1 MKARLAYCSF
11 ALLALSGCSAQQS
24 LQALRE
30 AITTAR
36 SKVEAGQ
43 QQFAAAVSDRNARIA
58 AQDVDKPWLAGKAQ
72 PLARDVVLPP
82 ALRGDVDT
90 TLLFAGR
97 LDLPSLGER
106 LTSVTGIA
114 VRIAPDALLPRS
126 LFLPRLGQP
135 AAATAELAAPM
146 RVPVLAGPRPLPDT
160 LDTLAASF
168 GVHWR
173 YQRNAIEFYRMQTR
187 VFDVRA
193 LTLAS
198 RADARLGRAGAAE
211 AGGFDNTS
219 NTTLSSGEHH
229 ALQAVRVRILPFLT
243 QAGTIADLDGG
254 GSSLVITDI
263 PDVLDRI
270 GQFIERENQALTRRV
285 RLLFEEITVV
295 ANDSAEGGIDWKAV
309 YDSARAAVAATL
321 PVAAGGA
328 AAALGATVDSG
339 PFQGTRAIVSA
350 LSQTGAVLR
359 HSSVPVLTL
368 NRRPVTHAVR
378 TTFSY
383 IDQVQSTAVPG
394 IDAALGS
401 TALPSVSISQK
412 QETVGTFLTLV
423 PDAQADGRILLSIA
437 YDNTVAQP
445 IKSVTFGTQGNQIQ
459 VQQITIDGNGT
470 VQQVALSPGQPV
482 ILSGFDRRQDEYDR
496 RRQSADAP
504 LLAGGQDRA
513 SSERLTTVVLVTA
526 QVEEDI

>member
-1 MKARLAYCSF
+1 MKARLAYSGIV
-11 ALLALSGCSAQQS
+11 LLALAGCSAQQS

-30 AITTAR
+30 AISAAR
-36 SKVEAGQ
+36 SKVETGQ
-43 QQFAAAVSDRNARIA
+43 RQFAASVSDRNARVA
-58 AQDVDKPWLAGKAQ
+58 AQDVDKPWLAGKSQ
-72 PLARDVVLPP
+72 PLARDIVLPP

-97 LDLPSLGER
+97 LDLPSLAER

-114 VRIAPDALLPRS
+114 VRIAPDALLPHA

-135 AAATAELAAPM
+135 APADLSAPM
-146 RVPVLAGPRPLPDT
+146 RVPVLVGPRPLPDT

-173 YQRNAIEFYRMQTR
+173 YHHNAIEFYRMQTR

-198 RADARLGRAGAAE
+198 RADARLGRAGTTE

-219 NTTLSSGEHH
+219 NTALSSGEHH
-229 ALQAVRVRILPFLT
+229 ALQAVRVRIIPFLT

-254 GSSLVITDI
+254 GSSLVVTDI

-309 YDSARAAVAATL
+309 YDSARVAVTAAM
-321 PVAAGGA
+321 PNAAGNA
-328 AAALGATVDSG
+328 AAALGATVGSG
-339 PFQGTRAIVSA
+339 RFQGSRAIVSA

-383 IDQVQSTAVPG
+383 IDQVQSTAVAG
-394 IDAALGS
+394 IDASLGS
-401 TALPSVSISQK
+401 TTLPSVSISQK

-445 IKSVTFGTQGNQIQ
+445 IKSITFGEQGNQVQ

-470 VQQVALSPGQPV
+470 VQQIALSPGQPV

-496 RRQSADAP
+496 RRLSANAP

-513 SSERLTTVVLVTA
+513 SSDRLTTVVLVTA
-526 QVEEDI
+526 MVEEGI

>member
-1 MKARLAYCSF
+1 MKAGLILSGALA
-11 ALLALSGCSAQQS
+11 LALSGCSAQQS
-24 LQALRE
+24 LRALRD
-30 AITTAR
+30 AIAGAR
-36 SKVEAGQ
+36 AQVEADQ
-43 QQFAAAVSDRNARIA
+43 RQFAAAVSGHAARAA
-58 AQDVDKPWLAGKAQ
+58 AQDVDKPWLAGRAQ
-72 PLARDVVLPP
+72 PLAREVVLPA
-82 ALRGDVDT
+82 ALRGDIDT

-97 LDLPSLGER
+97 LDLPSLAER
-106 LTSVTGIA
+106 LTRATGIA
-114 VRIAPDALLPRS
+114 VRIAPDALLPRG
-126 LFLPRLGQP
+126 LFLPRLGQAAVPDVP
-135 AAATAELAAPM
+135 APT
-146 RVPVLAGPRPLPDT
+146 RVPIMAGPRPLPDT
-160 LDTLAASF
+160 LDAVAASF

-173 YQRNAIEFYRMQTR
+173 YHRHAIEFYRMQTR
-187 VFDVRA
+187 VYDVRA

-198 RADARLGRAGAAE
+198 RADARLGRSGSSE

-219 NTTLSSGEHH
+219 NTALSSGEHH
-229 ALQAVRVRILPFLT
+229 ALQAVRARVMPFLT
-243 QAGTIADLDGG
+243 QAGTVAELDGG
-254 GSSLVITDI
+254 GSSLVVTDT
-263 PDVLDRI
+263 PEVLDRI

-295 ANDSAEGGIDWKAV
+295 ANDAVEGGVDWKAV
-309 YDSARAAVAATL
+309 YDSARAAVTAAV
-321 PVAAGGA
+321 PAAAGSTS
-328 AAALGATVDSG
+328 AALGATLGQG
-339 PFQGTRAIVSA
+339 PFQGSRAIVSA
-350 LSQTGAVLR
+350 LSRTGAVLR

-394 IDAALGS
+394 VDATFGS
-401 TALPSVSISQK
+401 AALPSVSISQK

-445 IKSVTFGTQGNQIQ
+445 IKSITFGEEGNQIQ

-496 RRQSADAP
+496 RRLAADAP

-526 QVEEDI
+526 QVEEGI

>member
-1 MKARLAYCSF
+1 MRVRLLACSA
-11 ALLALSGCSAQQS
+11 ALLGLAGCSASQS

-30 AITTAR
+30 AISGAR
-36 SKVEAGQ
+36 ARVELDQ
-43 QQFAAAVSDRNARIA
+43 RQFAAAVPDRAARVA
-58 AQDVDKPWLAGKAQ
+58 AQDVGKPWLAGRSQ
-72 PLARDVVLPP
+72 PLARDVILPA

-97 LDLPSLGER
+97 LDLPSLAER
-106 LTSVTGIA
+106 LTRVTGIA
-114 VRIAPDALLPRS
+114 VRVAPDALLPQA
-126 LFLPRLGQP
+126 LFLPRLNQP
-135 AAATAELAAPM
+135 APPDIPSPT
-146 RVPVLAGPRPLPDT
+146 RVPVMAGPRPLPDT
-160 LDTLAASF
+160 LDALAASF
-168 GVHWR
+168 GVQWR
-173 YQRNAIEFYRMQTR
+173 YHRHAIEFYRMQTR

-193 LTLAS
+193 LTLSS
-198 RADARLGRAGAAE
+198 RADARLGRAGSNE

-219 NTTLSSGEHH
+219 NTALSSGEHH
-229 ALQAVRVRILPFLT
+229 ALQAVRARVIPFLT
-243 QAGTIADLDGG
+243 QAGTVAELDGG
-254 GSSLVITDI
+254 GSSLVITDT
-263 PDVLDRI
+263 PEVLDRI
-270 GQFIERENQALTRRV
+270 GQFIEGENQALTRRV

-295 ANDSAEGGIDWKAV
+295 TNDTAEGGIDWKAV
-309 YDSARAAVAATL
+309 YDSARVAVAAAI
-321 PVAAGGA
+321 PAVAGNT
-328 AAALGATVDSG
+328 AAALGATVDHRHFGGS
-339 PFQGTRAIVSA
+339 RAIVSA

-394 IDAALGS
+394 IDASLGT

-445 IKSVTFGTQGNQIQ
+445 LKSITFGEAGNQVQ

-470 VQQVALSPGQPV
+470 VQQVSLSPGQPV

-496 RRQSADAP
+496 RRLSADAP

-513 SSERLTTVVLVTA
+513 SSDRLTTVVLVTA
-526 QVEEDI
+526 QVEEGI